1 MKEKERNII
10 AGEAETNETKC
21 KRKKERKERRNREI
35 LVVSSNKNKQIT

>member
-21 KRKKERKERRNREI
+21 KRKKERKERNGTGKYSWSVAI
-35 LVVSSNKNKQIT
+35 KINK